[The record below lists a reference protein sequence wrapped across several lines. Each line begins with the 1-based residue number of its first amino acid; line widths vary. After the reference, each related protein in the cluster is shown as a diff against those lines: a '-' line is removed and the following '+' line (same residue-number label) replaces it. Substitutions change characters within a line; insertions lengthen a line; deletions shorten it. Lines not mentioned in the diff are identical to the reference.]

1 MKDYINMNTVLNNI
15 EVIAYNSLVDKLEP
29 FIKVTDWLFSEA
41 PKIVEVTVEKNV
53 TTLKNVQHMFLKQ
66 SLNSLRAIVI
76 LVLRGYTSQAATIA
90 SSLYEI
96 RLYSNYILD
105 HQDRAEYFMKHS
117 NSQDFVWRPKKMIRS
132 EAQFN
137 VNQMA
142 NKATLNVDDEIKS
155 INSTYMFL
163 CSLKHNNPIP
173 LRHTVGAKDDFIGAS
188 ITDGFPVMALPD
200 TRDSDLPTKAT
211 VLIAAINS
219 TFYVL
224 RNVSLT
230 VINDSGEFNE
240 WIQKLFKEWNNA
252 VDVTKEN
259 LPKYGPMPFP
269 TIPK

>member
-1 MKDYINMNTVLNNI
+1 MNTALNNI
-15 EVIAYNSLVDKLEP
+15 EMIAYNSLLNKLEP

-41 PKIVEVTVEKNV
+41 PKIVEIPKETNI

-66 SLNSLRAIVI
+66 SLCSLRTIVI
-76 LVLRGYTSQAATIA
+76 LFLKGYTSQAATIA
-90 SSLYEI
+90 SSLYEV

-105 HQDRAEYFMKHS
+105 HIDRAEYFMKHS
-117 NSQDFVWRPKKMIRS
+117 NSQDFVWRPKQMIRN

-137 VNQMA
+137 VDQMA
-142 NKATLNVDDEIKS
+142 STKILKLEDEIKLIS
-155 INSTYMFL
+155 STYMFL
-163 CSLKHNNPIP
+163 CSLKHNNPIA
-173 LRHTVGAKDDFIGAS
+173 LRHTVGAKDDIVGAS
-188 ITDGFPVMALPD
+188 IINGFPVMVLPD

-230 VINDSGEFNE
+230 VINNSGEYNE

-252 VDVTKEN
+252 VDVAKEY
-259 LPKYGPMPFP
+259 LPKYGPLPFP